1 MIDICFGD
9 SERGML
15 QTALKKRDVLLGY
28 SMLDLGRLAAPDLPS
43 ARRQW
48 IDEFFSIC
56 SEPRRHR
63 IFQEEQ
69 EQVNSIL
76 SRAKD
81 GDIPRI
87 WVASCPRSRCGLF
100 QLVYAL
106 QDIAETVCV
115 VELPGDTGYQEGGT
129 DRSWGEADPFS
140 AANCLPRQREL
151 TGAERT
157 HFSAC
162 WEKLVSEN
170 AALRINEGGQIRSV
184 PIDYLDD
191 EIYSFSPDGEI
202 TPTKAAAEMIGRSKH
217 IVTDAFVYGR
227 IEAMIEAGRYEVVGN
242 AKPGAGRS
250 GEALIKKTH
259 HSR

>member
-1 MIDICFGD
+1 MIDVCFGD

-15 QTALKKRDVLLGY
+15 QLALKKRDVFLGY
-28 SMLDLGRLAAPDLPS
+28 SLLDLGRLAAPDLPS

-48 IDEFFSIC
+48 IDEFFSAC
-56 SEPRRHR
+56 PAPKRRR

-69 EQVNSIL
+69 KQVNCIL

-100 QLVYAL
+100 QLVCAL
-106 QDIAETVCV
+106 QGIAETVYV
-115 VELPGDTGYQEGGT
+115 VELPGDTGYREGGT

-140 AANCLPRQREL
+140 AASSLSRQREL
-151 TGAERT
+151 TGAERA
-157 HFSAC
+157 HFAAC

-170 AALRINEGGQIRSV
+170 AELRINEGGRIRSV

-191 EIYSFSPDGEI
+191 EIYSLSPEGEI
-202 TPTKAAAEMIGRSKH
+202 TPTKAAAEMIGKSKH
-217 IVTDAFVYGR
+217 VVTDAFVYGR

-250 GEALIKKTH
+250 GETLLRKT
-259 HSR
+259 RNG